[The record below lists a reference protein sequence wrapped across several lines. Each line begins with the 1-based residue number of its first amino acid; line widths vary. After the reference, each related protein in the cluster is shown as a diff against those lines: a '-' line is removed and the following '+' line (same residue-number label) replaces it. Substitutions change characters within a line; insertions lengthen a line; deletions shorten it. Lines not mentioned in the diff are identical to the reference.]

1 MITLETLEKWL
12 LVPTETEHLEFK
24 EAKQQFDSTKLL
36 KYCVAL
42 ANEGGGYIVLGITD
56 KRPRQVVGSIAYS
69 KAGELNGIKS
79 KIVNELRFRVEVTE
93 LQHPNGRVLVFEVP
107 TRPVGRA
114 LDYEGAYLMRVGE
127 ELRPMTPDM
136 LKRIFA
142 EDQQDW
148 FSQPA
153 RCDASPDDVIAL
165 LDTQTYFELLKI
177 SYPTSRD
184 AVLERLQSQD
194 LIKQTAQGWTIS
206 NIAAI
211 LLAKKLDA
219 FSPALARKAPRV
231 VIYEGINKLKTRD
244 DNTGNRGYAVGFGR
258 LVDFVHSAA
267 PQNRFIEEVVREE
280 VKMFPEQALR
290 ELIANALVHQD
301 FLATGTSVMIEM
313 YSDRIEIS
321 NPGIPPI
328 KVERFIDENR
338 SRNEQLADIMR
349 RFGICEEKGSGI
361 DKVVSA
367 AEDSQLPAPDFRVGD
382 TRTTAVLF
390 AHQDFAGMSK
400 TDRIRACYQH
410 CCLLYVSNQR
420 MSNQTLRERFR
431 LSDSQVAT
439 VSLIIKATKEA
450 GLIKADESESTST
463 RYARYLPFWA

>member
-1 MITLETLEKWL
+1 MITLETLEEWL
-12 LVPTETEHLEFK
+12 LLPTETERLEFK
-24 EAKQQFDSTKLL
+24 EAKQQFDTTKLL

-42 ANEGGGYIVLGITD
+42 ANEGGGCIVLGVTN
-56 KRPRQVVGSIAYS
+56 KPPRQVVGSLAWSTAEDLNKIKAY
-69 KAGELNGIKS
+69 
-79 KIVNELRFRVEVTE
+79 IVEKLRFRVDATE
-93 LQHPNGRVLVFEVP
+93 LQHPDGRVLVFEVP
-107 TRPVGRA
+107 TRPVGQPLA
-114 LDYEGAYLMRVGE
+114 FDGAYLMRAGE
-127 ELRPMTPDM
+127 DLVPMTPDV
-136 LKRIFA
+136 LKSIFA

-148 FSQPA
+148 FSKAA
-153 RCDASPDDVIAL
+153 RCNASPDDVIAL
-165 LDTQTYFELLKI
+165 LDTQSYFELLEI
-177 SYPTSRD
+177 PYPTSRD
-184 AVLERLQSQD
+184 AVLERLQNQY
-194 LIKQTAQGWTIS
+194 LIKQTAQGWTIA
-206 NIAAI
+206 NLAAI

-231 VIYEGINKLKTRD
+231 VIYEGINKLQTRD
-244 DNTGNRGYAVGFGR
+244 DKTNNRGFAVGFDG

-280 VKMFPEQALR
+280 VKMFPKQALR

-328 KVERFIDENR
+328 KVERFIDEYR
-338 SRNEQLADIMR
+338 SRNEQLADLMR

-367 AEDSQLPAPDFRVGD
+367 AEMFQLPAPDFRVGD

-390 AHQDFAGMSK
+390 AHQDFADMSK
-400 TDRIRACYQH
+400 PDRIRACYQH
-410 CCLLYVSNQR
+410 CCLLYVNNQR

-431 LSDSQVAT
+431 LSESQAAT
-439 VSLIIKATKEA
+439 VSHIIGATKEA
-450 GLIKADESESTST
+450 GLIKTDESESTST

>member
-12 LVPTETEHLEFK
+12 NAPAETERLEFK
-24 EAKQQFDSTKLL
+24 EAKLQYDTTKLL
-36 KYCVAL
+36 RYCVAL
-42 ANEGGGYIVLGITD
+42 ANEGGGYLILGVSD
-56 KRPRQVVGSIAYS
+56 KRPRRVVGSQAFLS
-69 KAGELNGIKS
+69 PTDLNDIKS
-79 KIVNELRFRVEVTE
+79 RIVDKLRFRVDATE
-93 LQHPNGRVLVFEVP
+93 LQHPDGRVLVFEVP
-107 TRPVGRA
+107 TRPVGQPLA
-114 LDYEGAYLMRVGE
+114 FDGAYLMRAGE
-127 ELRPMTPDM
+127 DLVPMTPDV

-148 FSQPA
+148 FCQPA
-153 RCDASPDDVIAL
+153 RSDASSDDVIAL

-177 SYPTSRD
+177 PYPTSRD
-184 AVLERLQSQD
+184 AVLERLQSQS
-194 LIKQTAQGWTIS
+194 LIKQTARGWTIS

-219 FSPALARKAPRV
+219 FSPTLARKAARV
-231 VIYEGINKLKTRD
+231 VIYEGINKLKTRND
-244 DNTGNRGYAVGFGR
+244 TTGIRGYAVGFEG

-338 SRNEQLADIMR
+338 SRNEQLADVMR

-361 DKVVSA
+361 DKVVNA
-367 AEDSQLPAPDFRVGD
+367 AEVFQLPAPDFRVGD

-390 AHQDFAGMSK
+390 AHQDFADMSK

-431 LSDSQVAT
+431 LGESQAAT
-439 VSLIIKATKEA
+439 VSHIIGATKEA

>member
-79 KIVNELRFRVEVTE
+79 RIVNELRFRVEVTE

-148 FSQPA
+148 FSHPA
-153 RCDASPDDVIAL
+153 LCDASPDDVINL
-165 LDTQTYFELLKI
+165 LDTQSYFELLKI
-177 SYPTSRD
+177 PYPTTRD

-194 LIKQTAQGWTIS
+194 LIKQTAQGWTIT
-206 NIAAI
+206 NLAAI

-231 VIYEGINKLKTRD
+231 VIYEDRDKLKTR
-244 DNTGNRGYAVGFGR
+244 NETTGVKGYAVGFEG

-328 KVERFIDENR
+328 PVERFIDEYR
-338 SRNEQLADIMR
+338 SRNEKLADVMR

-361 DKVVSA
+361 DKVVKA
-367 AEDSQLPAPDFRVGD
+367 AEVFQLPAPDFRVGD
-382 TRTTAVLF
+382 IRTTAVLF
-390 AHQDFAGMSK
+390 AHQDFTDMSK
-400 TDRIRACYQH
+400 SDRIRACYQH
-410 CCLLYVSNQR
+410 CCLLYVSNKR

-439 VSLIIKATKEA
+439 VSLIIGATKEA